1 MFLSEYM
8 TERGEMRHGV
18 RHERHGHD
26 ASMTAHD
33 GSAVMAKRAGNQWD
47 ARRHDTMTLISSK
60 WSDKGK
66 TGVMKHLEHG
76 VSTKTTGRP
85 YLTKTSVMPSWRVKV

>member
-8 TERGEMRHGV
+8 TARFEMRHGM

-33 GSAVMAKRAGNQWD
+33 GSAVMAKGAGNQWD

-60 WSDKGK
+60 WGDKGK
-66 TGVMKHLEHG
+66 KETVKQGEHG
-76 VSTKTTGRP
+76 MRTKRGGRP
-85 YLTKTSVMPSWRVKV
+85 YLTKTSVMPSWRVK